1 MREYVRTLAAD
12 PALRARMGEAG
23 RRRVLSRT
31 WESACVDL
39 FARYEEVIAARRQAT
54 SAVPA

>member
-31 WESACVDL
+31 WESVCIDL

-54 SAVPA
+54 SPMSA